1 MGSEMCIRD
10 RPSGCQEARSTLPG
24 VYRPKQDQDERSK
37 LLHPYPNGQFFQI
50 HGSKFKLHPL
60 DTRARPLYSLC
71 AVFGMSAQMAGG
83 TVGTN
88 LGITFIFPVSV
99 PVGGM
104 IG

>member
-1 MGSEMCIRD
+1 MGHSLSRNPVYLSCVD
-10 RPSGCQEARSTLPG
+10 RVSG

-60 DTRARPLYSLC
+60 DTRARPLYGLC
-71 AVFGMSAQMAGG
+71 AVFGMGAQMAGG